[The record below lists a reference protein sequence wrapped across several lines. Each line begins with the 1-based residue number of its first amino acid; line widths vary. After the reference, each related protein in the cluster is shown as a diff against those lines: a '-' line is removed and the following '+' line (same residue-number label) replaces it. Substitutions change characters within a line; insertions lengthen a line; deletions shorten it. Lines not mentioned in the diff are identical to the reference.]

1 MVLFY
6 LFAAIQCMYALYFFI
21 RVLRLP
27 AGKQLPTKKRR
38 PVSIIICAKNEAENL
53 EKNLPSVLSQK
64 YEDDSGKPLY
74 EVIVV
79 NDASD
84 DDTAQ
89 VLADLEKQYDNLWDV
104 IIAPDAIRDLHG
116 KKFALSKG
124 LAFASHDWV
133 LLTDADCSPQ
143 SDAWLEKMVA
153 PLADGKQIVAGYG
166 GYYRQSSLLNA
177 FTRWE
182 TVHTFLQCSTYA
194 LAGLPYMA
202 VGRNMACT
210 KEVLLSVQGSEV
222 WNALPSG
229 DDDLLVSIAGNADN
243 VAIVCDEA
251 AFTHSEAKKT
261 WSDWA
266 KQKRRHLSTG
276 KYYKSKVKALLGGYG
291 ISHAGMWLCF
301 LGILFLHFYSPAL
314 VPSMMPAVIVI
325 GVRCILYWVLWLAT
339 ATKLKEKLPVYLY
352 PLFDLGWLVYNF
364 AFLPY
369 ITWKNKKHW
378 K

>member
-6 LFAAIQCMYALYFFI
+6 FFAAIQCIYALYFFI
-21 RVLRLP
+21 RVLWLP
-27 AGKQLPTKKRR
+27 AGKRLPVKQRCG
-38 PVSIIICAKNEAENL
+38 VSIIICAKNEAENL
-53 EKNLPSVLSQK
+53 KKNLPSVLSQK
-64 YEDDSGKPLY
+64 YEDDGGKPLY

-89 VLADLEKQYDNLWDV
+89 VLAELEKQFDNLWDV
-104 IIAPDAIRDLHG
+104 IIAPDAVRDLQG

-124 LAFASHDWV
+124 LAFAGHDW
-133 LLTDADCSPQ
+133 LLLIDADCMPQ
-143 SDAWLEKMVA
+143 SDSWLEKMVA

-166 GYYRQSSLLNA
+166 GYYKQRGLLNA

-182 TVHTFLQCSTYA
+182 TVHTFLQYSTYA
-194 LAGLPYMA
+194 LVGVPYMA

-210 KEVLLSVQGSEV
+210 KEVLLSAQGSAM

-243 VAIVCDEA
+243 VAIVCDEV
-251 AFTHSEAKKT
+251 AFTHSETKT
-261 WSDWA
+261 AWRDWV
-266 KQKRRHLSTG
+266 KQKQRHLSTG
-276 KYYKSKVKALLGGYG
+276 KYYKSKIKALLGVYG
-291 ISHAGMWLCF
+291 VSHAGLWLCF
-301 LGILFLHFYSPAL
+301 LGLLFLHFYIPVL
-314 VPSMMPAVIVI
+314 MPPVLPVAIAM
-325 GVRCILYWVLWLAT
+325 GVRCFIYWVLWLAT
-339 ATKLKEKLPVYLY
+339 TMRLREKLPVYLF